1 MIPWRLNIAGIRD
14 FRPTSIDLSGEGE
27 HVGIFGP
34 NGVGKST
41 LSFCMGAVLYSSK
54 VNLSGL
60 RSANLEDD
68 QVWKASISFLFKNA
82 GEIKVDAPAYVQF
95 ELHMEQAAQQIIAR
109 EYQIKEGDE
118 PDRWDTV
125 TTYKSGDRAN
135 NFPAYKRL
143 LQQKYHIDPDYYYLI
158 WYQNEVNQFSEMAPE
173 ERFRIFSEMHGI
185 DKIQKNWEESKEL
198 VREAEEALEEAKLQ
212 QSQRK
217 MKLSIQKTKL
227 DRFLDHQKRLK
238 EGFVQYYHALSVLIQ
253 LGQEEMERLTDQ
265 QERIGERHD
274 EAMEQM
280 ASIEGSKEKLRSQL
294 EGLDQ
299 KRTLLQEE
307 LYNIQKDLGIA
318 KKEYTEVKTAFQE
331 LEQELEAVRKEV
343 SQIPNEET
351 VDHVL
356 KEQEEETERL
366 RPDIMKQEELM
377 ETNESAIQEAKEEK
391 MKLEYEDSKDNDKE
405 KHVNQLL
412 SLYQSSYH
420 VDAQIKQL
428 DQSISD
434 EKDLLKELKSQL
446 SDREAE
452 QKELLQNEVYSPRQK
467 EAKDYF
473 KKKGMRAFAL
483 RELIKLDQ
491 RANLADEEAYNS
503 MKYTMFVDGRD
514 FNPPN
519 DLYYVPL
526 PSVIPEGY
534 RRRLP
539 EQRLAVRDDLPEE
552 IEPFAIKALWW
563 VRSFFIDHQLVRLQ
577 NKYIVDEKGVR
588 GPQEHN
594 RYILSE
600 QALNNR
606 LEELEEIIG
615 NLRKQKEAVEQSLE
629 MNENRVR
636 SLRNITSDVKEAE
649 AFRAE
654 EKHRILRRKR
664 LKELGQ
670 QIIEKVES
678 KQSLNEE
685 LKELAA
691 KLSAAKAKIELY
703 QSYKQVWLKFASVKE
718 KVKQLEELQ
727 TKMDSLSQLIK
738 EQKRIEDARTSE
750 YDATNDSY
758 HSVEKQVKRI
768 NSDLEDLLRIIEGFK
783 KEQENLKKEQ
793 ETEQNSYFQYNEEL
807 LALEKTAPNKVKEE
821 QMKEWEKWSKP
832 EAIHNREIGKTTF
845 INALHE
851 KDIDPYAPENYEKM
865 KEEYD
870 LTSKEVKESEI
881 LLSRHSERM
890 EHLRD
895 DLDTSI
901 QGKVLLINKHFVT
914 YMDQFGF
921 DGELE
926 WDLHEGKRGTM
937 HYYLY
942 LRAKKFGHKMA
953 MEDVSVK
960 ARGGKHGVGLSGG
973 EKSLVSL
980 LYALALLQTI
990 QTNPSF
996 IVLDEFDSALDE
1008 GRKVKVFDL
1017 YVQELG
1023 RKMIVLTPK
1032 SHDTDYMNRFS
1043 KAIIIY
1049 HRPEIPESGI
1059 MKLKRK

>member
-14 FRPTSIDLSGEGE
+14 FRPTTIDLSGEGE

-60 RSANLEDD
+60 RSANLDDD

-118 PDRWDTV
+118 PDKWETV
-125 TTYKSGDRAN
+125 ATYKSGDRAN

-185 DKIQKNWEESKEL
+185 DQIQKNWEESKEL
-198 VREAEEALEEAKLQ
+198 VREAEEALKEAKDQ
-212 QSQRK
+212 QSRRK
-217 MKLSIQKTKL
+217 FQLSIQKGKL
-227 DRFLDHQKRLK
+227 DRYLDNQKRLK

-253 LGQEEMERLTDQ
+253 LGQEEIERLTDREALLD
-265 QERIGERHD
+265 ERYE
-274 EAMEQM
+274 EANDQL
-280 ASIEGSKEKLRSQL
+280 ASVAESKEKLIGQL
-294 EGLDQ
+294 QELDQ
-299 KRTLLQEE
+299 KRNLLEDELHSVQKKLISLRDHYDETKSEFTRLEEE
-307 LYNIQKDLGIA
+307 LED
-318 KKEYTEVKTAFQE
+318 
-331 LEQELEAVRKEV
+331 VRQEV
-343 SQIPNEET
+343 SQIPSEET

-356 KEQEEETERL
+356 MEQEEETQRL
-366 RPDIMKQEELM
+366 RPAISSQEERIGNT
-377 ETNESAIQEAKEEK
+377 EAAIQEAKDEK
-391 MKLEYEDSKDNDKE
+391 MRLEYAENKDLDQE
-405 KHVNQLL
+405 KQVNQLL
-412 SLYQSSYH
+412 ALYGSSYR
-420 VDAQIKQL
+420 VDEQIKQL
-428 DQSISD
+428 DRMIAD
-434 EKDLLKELKSQL
+434 EKDESRELE
-446 SDREAE
+446 RNIEGAEAE
-452 QKELLQNEVYSPRQK
+452 QKELQQNEMYSPRQR
-467 EAKDYF
+467 EAKRYF
-473 KKKGMRAFAL
+473 KQKGIRAFAL
-483 RELIKLDQ
+483 RELIKLDAK
-491 RANLADEEAYNS
+491 ANLADEEAFDS
-503 MKYTMFVDGRD
+503 LKYTMFVDDRE
-514 FNPPN
+514 FIPPN

-526 PSVIPEGY
+526 SSIVPEGY
-534 RRRLP
+534 RTGLP
-539 EQRLAVRDDLPEE
+539 EHHLAVRDDLPDG
-552 IEPFAIKALWW
+552 IEPFAVKALWW
-563 VRSFFIDHQLVRLQ
+563 IRSFFMENASVRLRDG
-577 NKYIVDEKGVR
+577 KVVDEKGVR
-588 GPQEHN
+588 GPQEQN

-600 QALNNR
+600 QAVANR
-606 LEELEEIIG
+606 LEQLATMIAAM
-615 NLRKQKEAVEQSLE
+615 KERQSAVRQSLAA
-629 MNENRVR
+629 NEKQALH
-636 SLRNITSDVKEAE
+636 LRNIIGDVKEAE

-654 EKHRILRRKR
+654 EKHRLLRKTR
-664 LKELGQ
+664 LNELEQHIMEQTEHKKELGEQ
-670 QIIEKVES
+670 
-678 KQSLNEE
+678 
-685 LKELAA
+685 LKEWTAE
-691 KLSAAKAKIELY
+691 LSASEATMKLY
-703 QSYKQVWLKFASVKE
+703 NAYKQIWLKFASVKD
-718 KVKQLEELQ
+718 KVQQLEMLQ
-727 TKMDSLSQLIK
+727 KSLDDLSKSIK
-738 EQKRIEDARTSE
+738 EQKRLEDARNEEYDSVIDE
-750 YDATNDSY
+750 YDAIDKQAKRMKLEMEDIARNMEGLQK
-758 HSVEKQVKRI
+758 EKG
-768 NSDLEDLLRIIEGFK
+768 NLR
-783 KEQENLKKEQ
+783 KEK
-793 ETEQNSYFQYNEEL
+793 ETEQNAYFRYNEEL
-807 LALEKTAPNKVKEE
+807 LKLEQTAPNKVKEE
-821 QMKEWEKWSKP
+821 QMKEQETYSKP
-832 EAIHNREIGKTTF
+832 EAIHNREIGSITF
-845 INALHE
+845 HNALNE
-851 KDIDPYAPENYEKM
+851 KDIDLYAPENYEKM
-865 KEEYD
+865 KTEYD
-870 LTSKEVKESEI
+870 LTSEEVKESET
-881 LLSRHSERM
+881 LLHKHSERM
-890 EHLRD
+890 ELLRD

-926 WDLHEGKRGTM
+926 WDLHEGKRGNM